1 VTESYN
7 LECTRTPEGS
17 YLMDEKPAKTL
28 ELYPYIS
35 LRGSGGVVEF
45 GLREVIALASSGAMG
60 ALLIYGCQ
68 KWIKR

>member
-1 VTESYN
+1 
-7 LECTRTPEGS
+7 
-17 YLMDEKPAKTL
+17 MDEKPAKTL